1 MEEKKKHGGARP
13 GSGRPP
19 TDRNVRLT
27 IKLSEE
33 AVKILDELTT
43 NRSKYLDELLK
54 KQNR

>member
-1 MEEKKKHGGARP
+1 MAEGKKLGGARP

-43 NRSKYLDELLK
+43 NRSKYLDQLLK